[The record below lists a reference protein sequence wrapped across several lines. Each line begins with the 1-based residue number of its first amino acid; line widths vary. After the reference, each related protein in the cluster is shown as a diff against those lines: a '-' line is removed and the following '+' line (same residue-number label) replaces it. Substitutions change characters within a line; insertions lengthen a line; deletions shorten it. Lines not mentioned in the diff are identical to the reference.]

1 MKSLGRMLFGV
12 VAVLPAL
19 AAALQNASYPS
30 ADMLRA
36 QLALMGDSDR
46 PDNCPPW

>member
-1 MKSLGRMLFGV
+1 MISLRRMLFGV
-12 VAVLPAL
+12 VAALPVL
-19 AAALQNASYPS
+19 AAALQNASYPT

-46 PDNCPPW
+46 PDDCPPW